1 MTTPPSEVPRLI
13 TVELERY
20 DPDTGDTSR
29 QEYEVPL
36 GEGWSVL
43 TVLDWIYENA
53 DPTIGYYASC
63 RIGKCEGCD
72 CLLNGQKVL
81 SCNTVVEG
89 DVRLAPLP
97 EFQVHRDLIPNR
109 MKARVAVGSRG
120 RAMRGRV

>member
-1 MTTPPSEVPRLI
+1 MTTPPSEGQRLI

-29 QEYEVPL
+29 QEYQVPL

-43 TVLDWIYENA
+43 TVLDWIYENV
-53 DPTIGYYASC
+53 DPTIGFYASC

-89 DVRLAPLP
+89 DVRLAPIP

-120 RAMRGRV
+120 RVMRGRV